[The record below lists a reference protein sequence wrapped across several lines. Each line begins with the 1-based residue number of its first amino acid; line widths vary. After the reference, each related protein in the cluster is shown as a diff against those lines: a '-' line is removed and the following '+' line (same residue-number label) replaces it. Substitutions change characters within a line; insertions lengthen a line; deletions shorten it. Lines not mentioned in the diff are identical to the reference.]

1 MSQKTK
7 RAATPATAHQIHH
20 TSSSYPTATGLSR
33 DRLRMLLGDLLL
45 GLHGP
50 LDMTMRGNL
59 WRVFE
64 VALGSYYES
73 GRPVATGGQNG

>member
-1 MSQKTK
+1 
-7 RAATPATAHQIHH
+7 
-20 TSSSYPTATGLSR
+20 
-33 DRLRMLLGDLLL
+33 MLLGDLLL